1 MESAVLLG
9 PRRVQV
15 SNCSAV
21 STTTTTTTT
30 TTTAAATIY
39 LILMESLLI
48 CNNGIYRGNSVNKL
62 YPKKRSVRSSVCG
75 RYMVG
80 KELGKELGI
89 WSVRS
94 SVYVW

>member
-21 STTTTTTTT
+21 STTTTT
-30 TTTAAATIY
+30 TIY

-62 YPKKRSVRSSVCG
+62 YPKKRSVRSSVL
-75 RYMVG
+75 YVVG
-80 KELGKELGI
+80 KKVGI
-89 WSVRS
+89 WLVKS
-94 SVYVW
+94 SVFGR

>member
-30 TTTAAATIY
+30 TTIY

-62 YPKKRSVRSSVCG
+62 YPEKRSVRSSVCG
-75 RYMVG
+75 R
-80 KELGKELGI
+80 
-89 WSVRS
+89 
-94 SVYVW
+94 